1 MPDNDELL
9 GDEDLQTGLDSYVR
23 QDGILFLPNYIYI
36 TTFTDYTF
44 TFIRV
49 MKI

>member
-23 QDGILFLPNYIYI
+23 QDGILISPKLHLYNFIY
-36 TTFTDYTF
+36 
-44 TFIRV
+44 
-49 MKI
+49 